1 MNRRSFIGM
10 MAGALVFAPLAV
22 AAQQAEK
29 MYRIGSLNTSPIP
42 VPGRFDPTWT
52 AFIER
57 LRELGYV
64 EGRNLSIEYR
74 SSNGPVGPLPDLAA
88 ELVRRKVDVIV
99 VPSTQPAMAAR
110 QATTTIP
117 IVMGAASDVV
127 ETGLVKS
134 LARPGGNITGLTVS
148 GRELSRKRVELLKE
162 AIPALSRVWVLADS
176 TNPTHEIFWKET
188 AVAAQRLRIRV
199 QRVDALAPQEIEPAF
214 VEIGKAHPDALIV
227 FPEPMLYAQ
236 RRQINALAMKS
247 RLPAMFAL
255 RGHVVDGGLISYA
268 PRYPELYRRLADY
281 VDKILKGAKPADLPI
296 EEPASFELVVNL
308 RTAEALGLAIPHS
321 LLLRADEVIQ

>member
-10 MAGALVFAPLAV
+10 MAGGLVSTPRAA
-22 AAQQAEK
+22 AAQRAER

-42 VPGRFDPTWT
+42 MPGHFDPIWI

-64 EGRNLSIEYR
+64 QGKNLSIEYR
-74 SSNGPVGPLPDLAA
+74 SSNGPVGPLPELAA
-88 ELVRRKVDVIV
+88 ELVRLKVDVIV

-148 GRELSRKRVELLKE
+148 GRELSRKRVEFLRE
-162 AIPALSRVWVLADS
+162 AIPKVSHLVVLADS
-176 TNPTHEIFWKET
+176 TNPVHDIFWRET
-188 AVAAQRLRIRV
+188 AVAAQQLHV
-199 QRVDALAPQEIEPAF
+199 KVERVDARAPQEIEPAF
-214 VEIGKAHPDALIV
+214 VEIGKVHP
-227 FPEPMLYAQ
+227 
-236 RRQINALAMKS
+236 
-247 RLPAMFAL
+247 
-255 RGHVVDGGLISYA
+255 
-268 PRYPELYRRLADY
+268 
-281 VDKILKGAKPADLPI
+281 
-296 EEPASFELVVNL
+296 
-308 RTAEALGLAIPHS
+308 T
-321 LLLRADEVIQ
+321 LLLCFRSQCCTPNGGESTI